1 MKKII
6 ISIALFVGSFMC
18 FAHNESQMQQQTK
31 PLSVSPNGRIKGLD
45 ELAGHIAL
53 IEIDGHLY
61 IAYNG
66 RSSQIIH
73 SESCHCKNKKGQK

>member
-6 ISIALFVGSFMC
+6 IAIALFAGSFMC
-18 FAHNESQMQQQTK
+18 FAHNDSQTQQQTK
-31 PLSVSPNGRIKGLD
+31 PLAVSPNGRIKGLD
-45 ELAGHIAL
+45 ELAGNIAL

-61 IAYNG
+61 ITFNV

-73 SESCHCKNKKGQK
+73 AESCPCKNKKEK